1 MLARQAGLSPASV
14 APAWR
19 PKVTRL
25 KLALLELRVI
35 WKVVVQQSAPF
46 RAALY
51 NVSLLSSTF
60 IV

>member
-1 MLARQAGLSPASV
+1 MVAGQAELSPASV
-14 APAWR
+14 AAAWR

-25 KLALLELRVI
+25 MLALPELKVV
-35 WKVVVQQSAPF
+35 WQVVVQQTAPF
-46 RAALY
+46 CTVPN